1 MVTPVRFTIHENNN
15 NNNNHNT
22 PLNDIIQ
29 FIEIV
34 SNGERLS
41 TFEITPLILN
51 NIFNENIVVNNE
63 LDIKSEKYSDIGTE
77 TCQECT
83 ICYEKYKENS
93 SVSIL
98 NCQHCFHTDCIK
110 KWGKRSNTC
119 PICRE
124 EIPLIE

>member
-15 NNNNHNT
+15 HDNT
-22 PLNDIIQ
+22 PLNHIIQ
-29 FIEIV
+29 FIEFV
-34 SNGERLS
+34 SNSESLS
-41 TFEITPLILN
+41 TFEITPLIIN

-63 LDIKSEKYSDIGTE
+63 LDIKSEYFSDIGTE

-98 NCQHCFHTDCIK
+98 NCQHFFHTDCIK